1 MLSGLLKSDVAIQVS
16 IGIMQAFVN
25 MRRFISSYE
34 KAFERISTVEYKLI
48 EHDKKFDELFDLIQA
63 PEKFSQG
70 IFFKGLPEVI

>member
-1 MLSGLLKSDVAIQVS
+1 MD
-16 IGIMQAFVN
+16 AFVE
-25 MRRFISSYE
+25 MRRFISVYGNV
-34 KAFERISTVEYKLI
+34 FERISNVEYRLL